1 MSEIVT
7 KNHIKKVFGQKKKFT
22 IIGLTGKVKAG
33 TSDVCELL
41 TSFYF
46 PDRATQPADRGNFDM
61 SEMREFKV
69 VYRYLHHNWRPF
81 IEISVTSVILSYLL
95 EQSIEELRDEK
106 IGEITMYEL
115 FESAVNEKFKERV
128 EARLKEVH
136 KRIRYREDTTLPKKM
151 QEYLEGA
158 DSPFSGTNSSKI
170 IEKLRVINSKIRE
183 KDSDQRIEQ
192 FCFCYGILPE
202 LDAYFRKELKGQNNF
217 TQLFQNYGNNI
228 RATGRALILG
238 EDEFRAENIFRIP
251 ERINQILKLLRYYDE
266 IFEIGNGGE
275 SPIERNE
282 VFVVINNF
290 KNIFEAFYFR
300 CRYASFYLLSVAS
313 DEKMRRRRFESIKD
327 YRLTELKENLSMGRK
342 LYKIVDKYL
351 DDMDIE
357 EGKDILNTIE
367 KRRLFN
373 KWNFTDVEQK
383 FIREIYE
390 EKGQIRSK
398 AYKNSLS
405 NFVLQDVITC
415 VENAD
420 IFVTRDFGEEDYK
433 SDFLLLH
440 SLARVITLIMHPGL
454 LTPTKIERC
463 MQVAMTAKVNSGC
476 LSRQVG
482 AVVTDSEY
490 NILSLGWNDTP
501 CGAESC
507 IRRNL
512 FDLFRKYDEM
522 AYSEYELKDETFREY
537 LEVVSSKIDED
548 KKVNLKGLPF
558 AFCFKDIYQD
568 IIKQRD
574 QIYTKALHGE
584 ERALAICG
592 NDKLKGGYLFT
603 TSSPCELCAKKA
615 KEAGIKKIYY
625 IEQYPGI
632 SHSHII
638 NIGPKEEWAEYI
650 LFVGATGN
658 AYVKLYTPVM
668 PYKDELKAL
677 GYAPSDL
684 YKSSWKDKED
694 KESVEKQFSV
704 GTPVLNQSMA
714 QEQQEQQ
721 VC

>member
-1 MSEIVT
+1 M
-7 KNHIKKVFGQKKKFT
+7 
-22 IIGLTGKVKAG
+22 
-33 TSDVCELL
+33 
-41 TSFYF
+41 
-46 PDRATQPADRGNFDM
+46 
-61 SEMREFKV
+61 
-69 VYRYLHHNWRPF
+69 
-81 IEISVTSVILSYLL
+81 
-95 EQSIEELRDEK
+95 
-106 IGEITMYEL
+106 
-115 FESAVNEKFKERV
+115 
-128 EARLKEVH
+128 
-136 KRIRYREDTTLPKKM
+136 
-151 QEYLEGA
+151 
-158 DSPFSGTNSSKI
+158 
-170 IEKLRVINSKIRE
+170 
-183 KDSDQRIEQ
+183 
-192 FCFCYGILPE
+192 
-202 LDAYFRKELKGQNNF
+202 
-217 TQLFQNYGNNI
+217 
-228 RATGRALILG
+228 
-238 EDEFRAENIFRIP
+238 
-251 ERINQILKLLRYYDE
+251 
-266 IFEIGNGGE
+266 
-275 SPIERNE
+275 
-282 VFVVINNF
+282 
-290 KNIFEAFYFR
+290 
-300 CRYASFYLLSVAS
+300 
-313 DEKMRRRRFESIKD
+313 
-327 YRLTELKENLSMGRK
+327 
-342 LYKIVDKYL
+342 
-351 DDMDIE
+351 
-357 EGKDILNTIE
+357 
-367 KRRLFN
+367 
-373 KWNFTDVEQK
+373 EQK
-383 FIREIYE
+383 FIREIYQ

-420 IFVTRDFGEEDYK
+420 IFVTRDFREKDYK

-482 AVVTDSEY
+482 AVVTDSDY

-512 FDLFRKYDEM
+512 FDLFRKYDKM
-522 AYSEYELKDETFREY
+522 AYSEYELSDETFREY

-638 NIGPKEEWAEYI
+638 NVGPKEEWAEYI

-684 YKSSWKDKED
+684 YKSSWQDEED
-694 KESVEKQFSV
+694 KESIEKQVSI
-704 GTPVLNQSMA
+704 GSPVQNQVMR

>member
-33 TSDVCELL
+33 TADVCELL
-41 TSFYF
+41 TSFDF
-46 PDRATQPADRGNFDM
+46 PDRATQPADRGDFDM
-61 SEMREFKV
+61 SEIREFKV

-106 IGEITMYEL
+106 IGEITIYEL

-351 DDMDIE
+351 DDMDIGE
-357 EGKDILNTIE
+357 DANILTTIE
-367 KRRLFN
+367 ERRLFN
-373 KWNFTDVEQK
+373 K
-383 FIREIYE
+383 
-390 EKGQIRSK
+390 
-398 AYKNSLS
+398 
-405 NFVLQDVITC
+405 
-415 VENAD
+415 
-420 IFVTRDFGEEDYK
+420 
-433 SDFLLLH
+433 
-440 SLARVITLIMHPGL
+440 
-454 LTPTKIERC
+454 
-463 MQVAMTAKVNSGC
+463 
-476 LSRQVG
+476 
-482 AVVTDSEY
+482 
-490 NILSLGWNDTP
+490 
-501 CGAESC
+501 
-507 IRRNL
+507 
-512 FDLFRKYDEM
+512 
-522 AYSEYELKDETFREY
+522 
-537 LEVVSSKIDED
+537 
-548 KKVNLKGLPF
+548 
-558 AFCFKDIYQD
+558 
-568 IIKQRD
+568 
-574 QIYTKALHGE
+574 
-584 ERALAICG
+584 
-592 NDKLKGGYLFT
+592 
-603 TSSPCELCAKKA
+603 
-615 KEAGIKKIYY
+615 
-625 IEQYPGI
+625 
-632 SHSHII
+632 
-638 NIGPKEEWAEYI
+638 
-650 LFVGATGN
+650 
-658 AYVKLYTPVM
+658 
-668 PYKDELKAL
+668 
-677 GYAPSDL
+677 
-684 YKSSWKDKED
+684 
-694 KESVEKQFSV
+694 
-704 GTPVLNQSMA
+704 
-714 QEQQEQQ
+714 
-721 VC
+721 